1 MPTVDPSAAKP
12 RPCRRAP
19 WVALAWASV
28 VLLFAMTA
36 EAAGTFTLRTT
47 SVQEVSGGWHIFC
60 QLSLPH
66 APSIAH
72 TPMKFLFTKTM
83 VYERALVDTS
93 KDPVINRQALVNQT
107 PSVESLDVD
116 FADPSG
122 KIYNRTNFDFSLTRT
137 RGYEAGEYK
146 VQVRTADGTDVGS
159 PTTII
164 LKGDNPVV
172 DRRAMTFSANEKGIK
187 KYDPGL
193 DGGTKVASNEDTPA
207 AAVPTNGD
215 VTASGEAAPFIPP
228 EAFQKTPEEEAR
240 DHPKGCGCAV
250 PGLEGT
256 RAAGALGVPLLL
268 GLAAAR
274 RRRRRSQAA

>member
-1 MPTVDPSAAKP
+1 MTKKL
-12 RPCRRAP
+12 RALRT
-19 WVALAWASV
+19 ALAWAGV
-28 VLLFAMTA
+28 VLFLAISA
-36 EAAGTFTLRTT
+36 EAAGTFTLRST
-47 SVQEVSGGWHIFC
+47 SVQEVSGGWHVFC
-60 QLSLPH
+60 RLALPR

-72 TPMKFLFTKTM
+72 TPMKFLFTKTV

-93 KDPVINRQALVNQT
+93 TEPVQNRQPLVNQT

-122 KIYNRTNFDFSLTRT
+122 KIWPQTNFDFSLTRT
-137 RGYEAGEYK
+137 RGYEAGEYQLK
-146 VQVRTADGTDVGS
+146 VRTSDGVDIGS

-172 DRRAMTFSANEKGIK
+172 DRRSITFNAKEKAIK

-193 DGGTKVASNEDTPA
+193 DGGAKVASNEDTTA

-228 EAFQKTPEEEAR
+228 EAFQKTPEEEAVK
-240 DHPKGCGCAV
+240 PKGCGCAV
-250 PGLEGT
+250 PGLGATGT
-256 RAAGALGVPLLL
+256 SAVGLPLVLAGLVAV
-268 GLAAAR
+268 R
-274 RRRRRSQAA
+274 RRRRQSTARA